1 MTTLAIDF
9 GTSNTVVCAYENQR
23 PKLIDLQGLTHRYDG
38 SPPLI
43 PTVLFVGQNQQFLIG
58 SSARNKKDSNRL
70 FKGFKRDLS
79 QQFQPAPRYVDGRA
93 YTAQDATQ
101 IFLQQLLAKLKEMG
115 WRPSRLILTVP
126 VGSYEAYLHSLQ
138 DLASALGVE
147 QVAFVDESTAAALGY
162 GIDQPGSLI
171 LVIDL
176 GGGTLDL
183 SLVRILK
190 PEHRTSL
197 YQAEVISKTDRA
209 YGCGGVD
216 IDTWIAEW
224 MLQKLSLNR
233 QQVPA
238 SSFQVL
244 CDIAERLKI
253 RLSSHLQA
261 SEAWVDEDRFETYT
275 LSFRRD
281 QLQELL
287 EERGFLPRLREAI
300 DEVMEKAYHKGI
312 SKRDLHRVLLV
323 GGTSLIPAVQNQ
335 VISLF
340 GRDKVSYHKP
350 FEAVAHGA
358 LALTHFAHLQDHLR
372 HTYAL
377 RLWNPYLQAPD
388 FFPLFKSGTTY
399 PATLEL
405 PPLQANSNGQSYIHL
420 VIGEIAEEG
429 ATEVVYTSDGQLQIR
444 NSTPESSF
452 RPLGTRNQLSIPL
465 QPPGK
470 VGVDRLQVTLT
481 IDAGRTLRATVV
493 DLETRKTLLQQQA
506 VGRLA

>member
-23 PKLIDLQGLTHRYDG
+23 PTVIDLGGLTHRYDG

-43 PTVLFVGQNQQFLIG
+43 PSVLFVGQNQQFLIG
-58 SSARNKKDSNRL
+58 APARNKRDPSRL

-93 YTAQDATQ
+93 YTPQETAQ
-101 IFLQQLLAKLKEMG
+101 IFLRQVLVKLREMG
-115 WRPSRLILTVP
+115 WHPTKLILTVP
-126 VGSYEAYLHSLQ
+126 VGSYEAYLHTLQ
-138 DLASALGVE
+138 DLASSLGVE
-147 QVAFVDESTAAALGY
+147 QVTFVDESTAAALGY
-162 GIDQPGSLI
+162 GIEEPGSLI

-190 PEHRTSL
+190 PEQEASF
-197 YQAEVISKTDRA
+197 YKAEVIYKTDRA

-216 IDTWIAEW
+216 IDTWIAER
-224 MLQKLSLNR
+224 MLQELNLDR
-233 QQVPA
+233 KKVPA

-244 CDIAERLKI
+244 CEIAERLKI
-253 RLSSHLQA
+253 RLSSHPQA
-261 SEAWVDEDRFETYT
+261 SEAWLDEESFETYT
-275 LSFRRD
+275 LTLHRE

-300 DEVMEKAYHKGI
+300 DEVIEEAYYKGI
-312 SKRDLHRVLLV
+312 SKKDLHRVLLV

-350 FEAVAHGA
+350 FEAVAEGA
-358 LALTHFAHLQDHLR
+358 LALTRFAHLQDHLR
-372 HTYAL
+372 HTYVL
-377 RLWNPYLQAPD
+377 RTWNPYLQTPD
-388 FFPLFKSGTTY
+388 FFTLFKSGTTY

-405 PPLQANSNGQSYIHL
+405 PPLQANRNGQSQIHL
-420 VIGEIAEEG
+420 AIGEIAEEG
-429 ATEVVYTSDGQLQIR
+429 ETEVIDTGDGRLLVR
-444 NSTPESSF
+444 KTTPDSSF
-452 RPLGTRNQLSIPL
+452 RALGRHQLSIPL

-481 IDAGRTLRATVV
+481 IDAGRVLRATVV
-493 DLETRKTLLQQQA
+493 DLETGRTLLQQQVVA
-506 VGRLA
+506 RLG